1 MLSFRLLGFPVRIEW
16 MFWVLCVVLGM
27 DYLEVPGPEG
37 LGYFLIMTAVVLG
50 SILWHE
56 LGHAWARKH
65 YRAPWSEITL
75 YGFGGLC
82 SGPGPSG
89 RGRFTRWESVAIAA
103 AGPGAS
109 LILGGL
115 TWLLVFTPGIR
126 DPWIAFFVGR
136 MLWVNVGWA
145 IFNLLPILP
154 LDGGH
159 IFAGLLGPRHSM
171 RVYQIGLVLAILM
184 AVAGLLLF
192 QSLWMA
198 VLFGLLAHG
207 NWQRMQGRGSGVI

>member
-1 MLSFRLLGFPVRIEW
+1 

-82 SGPGPSG
+82 SGPGRSG
-89 RGRFTRWESVAIAA
+89 PLHRWESVAIAA

>member
-37 LGYFLIMTAVVLG
+37 LGKFLIMTAVVLG

-82 SGPGPSG
+82 SGP
-89 RGRFTRWESVAIAA
+89 GRFTRWESVAIAA

-159 IFAGLLGPRHSM
+159 IFAGLVGPRHSM
-171 RVYQIGLVLAILM
+171 RVYQVGLVLAILM
-184 AVAGLLLF
+184 AVAGLLVFHSLF
-192 QSLWMA
+192 MA
-198 VLFGLLAHG
+198 VMFGMLAHG
-207 NWQRMQGRGSGVI
+207 NWQRMRGTGSGMF